1 MSSLYD
7 IGNEKKDKKVRESDS
22 FYLTSNRN
30 SFAIFIFVISVF
42 LLIFVIITIYDFS
55 FSLFLKT
62 LNNIIFHDF
71 KLFWVLLEQSFH
83 PSIFEYK
90 TSIDM
95 SVGYAYAE
103 KYAFINKWGT
113 PCSVY
118 NLVSP
123 LCNKNAPGALS
134 KGDGQFNFPTD
145 IALLSVD
152 NPYVTD
158 YDNNR
163 VQKFAINGQFILKWG
178 TICIINTSNGCN
190 TSAPG
195 AASPGDGQF
204 YFPSGVAVDLS
215 GHIYVVD
222 SGNHRIQK
230 FDSNGKFLGKWGSYC
245 NLNTSSG
252 CNTSAPGAA
261 SPGDGQF
268 LFPRGITVDSSLG
281 RVYVTDTSN
290 NRIEVFDTAGN
301 FLGKW
306 GSWCDMINGLN
317 CNTSAPGAAS
327 PGDGQFYWPFSIEA
341 NQYSHIVYI
350 VDSHNS
356 RIEVFNPI
364 GNFLGKWGSL
374 GSKDGQLK
382 EPYGITIDSKGDI
395 YVADSGNNR
404 VQKFDAF
411 GNFITTWGSL
421 CSLPSMFG
429 CQDPDGPLGNLQ
441 IGDGQ
446 FQVPYGIAVENRQS
460 SQYARVFVA
469 DSANHRIQVF
479 EQDNSNPET
488 IINFAVDGN
497 GTFITNGGLTSSAS
511 IAFDFKGSDNMGI
524 SGFLCSLDGS
534 NFSACASPHS
544 YTSLKSNATH
554 TFEVKSIDIAGNTD
568 PTPAKFTWTIS

>member
-1 MSSLYD
+1 LP
-7 IGNEKKDKKVRESDS
+7 I
-22 FYLTSNRN
+22 
-30 SFAIFIFVISVF
+30 
-42 LLIFVIITIYDFS
+42 
-55 FSLFLKT
+55 
-62 LNNIIFHDF
+62 
-71 KLFWVLLEQSFH
+71 
-83 PSIFEYK
+83 
-90 TSIDM
+90 
-95 SVGYAYAE
+95 GYAYAE

-118 NLVSP
+118 NLISP
-123 LCNKNAPGALS
+123 FCNKNAPGAVS
-134 KGDGQFNFPTD
+134 IGDGQFNFPTD

-163 VQKFAINGQFILKWG
+163 VQKFDIDGQFHLKWG
-178 TICIINTSNGCN
+178 TICIKNTSNGCN

-195 AASPGDGQF
+195 AVSPGDGQF
-204 YFPSGVAVDLS
+204 YFPSGVAVDSS
-215 GHIYVVD
+215 GHIYVAD

-245 NLNTSSG
+245 NLNTSNG
-252 CNTSAPGAA
+252 CNTSAPGAV

-268 LFPRGITVDSSLG
+268 LFPRSITVDSSLG
-281 RVYVTDTSN
+281 RVYVADTNN
-290 NRIEVFDTAGN
+290 NRIEVFDTAGT

-317 CNTSAPGAAS
+317 CNTSAPGAVS
-327 PGDGQFYWPFSIEA
+327 PGDGQFYWPFSIEV
-341 NQYSHIVYI
+341 NQISHIVYI
-350 VDSHNS
+350 ADSHNS
-356 RIEVFNPI
+356 RIEVFNSK
-364 GNFLGKWGSL
+364 GVYLGKWGSL
-374 GSKDGQLK
+374 GSKESQLK
-382 EPYGITIDSKGDI
+382 QPYGITIDSKGDI

-429 CQDPDGPLGNLQ
+429 CQDPDGPLGKLQ

-446 FQVPYGIAVENRQS
+446 FQVPYGIAVENSPS

-479 EQDNSNPET
+479 EQDNNNPET

-511 IAFDFKGSDNMGI
+511 ITFDFKGSDNIGI

-534 NFSACASPHS
+534 NFSTCTSPHS
-544 YTSLKSNATH
+544 YTGLKSNITH
-554 TFEVKSIDIAGNTD
+554 NFEVKSIDIAGNID
-568 PTPAKFTWTIS
+568 PTPAKFTWIIS

>member
-1 MSSLYD
+1 
-7 IGNEKKDKKVRESDS
+7 
-22 FYLTSNRN
+22 
-30 SFAIFIFVISVF
+30 
-42 LLIFVIITIYDFS
+42 
-55 FSLFLKT
+55 
-62 LNNIIFHDF
+62 
-71 KLFWVLLEQSFH
+71 
-83 PSIFEYK
+83 
-90 TSIDM
+90 
-95 SVGYAYAE
+95 
-103 KYAFINKWGT
+103 
-113 PCSVY
+113 
-118 NLVSP
+118 
-123 LCNKNAPGALS
+123 
-134 KGDGQFNFPTD
+134 
-145 IALLSVD
+145 
-152 NPYVTD
+152 
-158 YDNNR
+158 
-163 VQKFAINGQFILKWG
+163 
-178 TICIINTSNGCN
+178 
-190 TSAPG
+190 
-195 AASPGDGQF
+195 
-204 YFPSGVAVDLS
+204 
-215 GHIYVVD
+215 
-222 SGNHRIQK
+222 
-230 FDSNGKFLGKWGSYC
+230 
-245 NLNTSSG
+245 
-252 CNTSAPGAA
+252 
-261 SPGDGQF
+261 
-268 LFPRGITVDSSLG
+268 
-281 RVYVTDTSN
+281 
-290 NRIEVFDTAGN
+290 
-301 FLGKW
+301 
-306 GSWCDMINGLN
+306 
-317 CNTSAPGAAS
+317 
-327 PGDGQFYWPFSIEA
+327 
-341 NQYSHIVYI
+341 

-554 TFEVKSIDIAGNTD
+554 TFEVKSIDIAGNID